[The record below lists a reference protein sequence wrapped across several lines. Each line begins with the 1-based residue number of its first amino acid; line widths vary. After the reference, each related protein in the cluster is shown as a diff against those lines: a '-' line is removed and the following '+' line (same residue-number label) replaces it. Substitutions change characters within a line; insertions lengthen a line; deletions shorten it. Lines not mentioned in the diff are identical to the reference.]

1 VCMTQ
6 IRKVIQQ
13 DIPALKEVLDTLELF
28 PAEMLED
35 MTSDYFNNPET
46 QDIWFTALEN
56 DKPIS
61 IGYAAP
67 EQLTDGTYN
76 LYALGVRSDIQSKGI
91 GKQMMDFV
99 EKELQQNGAR
109 ILIVDTSSTK
119 AFQKSRQFYENLGFT
134 REAVIR
140 DFWEEGDDKV
150 VYRKKL
156 T

>member
-1 VCMTQ
+1 MTQ

-13 DIPALKEVLDTLELF
+13 DIPALKKVLDTLELF

-109 ILIVDTSSTK
+109 ILIVDTSSTE